1 MFFDKLRPLYF
12 LLAFGI
18 GLLFCYMTNP
28 KPQVVVKFPS
38 PYNAGQVIYK
48 DSNESCYKYNAS
60 KVECPRDKALIKEQP
75 IQEDFRPTRYK
86 SSFSQRNKEDDEP
99 LNTK

>member
-1 MFFDKLRPLYF
+1 MFFDKIRPLYF

-38 PYNAGQVIYK
+38 PYNAGQVVYK
-48 DSNESCYKYNAS
+48 DTNETCYKYNAS
-60 KVECPRDKALIKEQP
+60 KVECPTDKNLIKEQP
-75 IQEDFRPTRYK
+75 IQEDFIAN
-86 SSFSQRNKEDDEP
+86 RNKQ
-99 LNTK
+99 NK